1 MRQSG
6 ILVLVAALMLVGA
19 AGTAMAASDTATHDV
34 TVTLSEIAEL
44 AVAGGNIT
52 LTFAAPATPGN
63 LPAAVSDATTSLAW
77 TSNVAAGSRA
87 VTAELSTAYTAGIAL
102 KVTVTSPAGTNGAP
116 TAQVT
121 LTAVAQNVF
130 TGITNENCSA
140 ATLTYE
146 ASLSQ
151 MIAPTSETKTVT
163 YTLLDAA

>member
-1 MRQSG
+1 
-6 ILVLVAALMLVGA
+6 MLVGI
-19 AGTAMAASDTATHDV
+19 AGTAVALSDTATHDV
-34 TVTLSEIAEL
+34 TVTLGEIAEL

-52 LTFAAPATPGN
+52 LTFTAPAAAGD
-63 LPAAVSDATTSLAW
+63 LPAAASDATTSLAW

-87 VTAELSTAYTAGIAL
+87 VTAEIVSAYSAGIVL

-146 ASLSQ
+146 ASLTA
-151 MIAPTSETKTVT
+151 MLAATSETKTVT